1 MGKRPVCLLCL
12 LLMAAMCFCHFLGI
26 PLLGGNPLPGKVQE
40 WILAHPDAMIF
51 GEVQRCTDTEI
62 SQSIYLK
69 NAYLIHQ
76 SEKISIENIRVFT
89 KEKQKVPVGTV
100 LWVSGKL
107 EPVQEPRNP
116 GEFHSPRY
124 YACDHIWY
132 FLKEGVIQKKSRTY
146 WKLGEQLAVFR
157 ERMSALLTEGAKE
170 GAPVF
175 QAMVLG
181 DRSQLLEETKDQY
194 QMGGI
199 VHILAIS
206 GLHISLLGMGLFQLL
221 NKTGMG
227 LVPAGLLSLTL
238 LFLYGMMTG
247 GSVSAMRAVTM
258 FLLSVG
264 ARLLG
269 RCYDMVTALALSAIF
284 LLLDAPANLLGSSFW
299 LSFGAVLGI
308 GVISPIFLE
317 ILGGKGKVT
326 RGLVNSLGVQ
336 LVTLPAVL
344 YSYGEISVAGIFLN
358 LFVLPT
364 VGVVLLSGVCGCLL
378 GLVFP
383 GVAALAFLPGRALL
397 WIYQFLCVLAG
408 KFSFCTWV
416 AGQPALWQMA
426 GYLLF
431 LGAALWMG
439 KRGTRYGKVF
449 FVTLLITGILVIGFR
464 PGGTFSITC
473 LDVGQGDGIVM
484 ETPGRHH
491 LLIDGGSSNKS
502 KLCRYQLLPYLKSQ
516 GIRCLDGVFI
526 SHTDEDHISGV
537 RELLHQIENGLT
549 AIEIKLLVLPEL
561 KEKPKAYQ
569 ELEQLAKNAGVPV
582 ETAVRGDSFLLDG
595 VRLLV
600 LSPKEGSPGKDV
612 NEEAMVF
619 LAEYQDFSGLFT
631 GDIGEETEKELLPFL
646 ENVDFLKVGHHGS
659 GYSSCEEFLERIA
672 PDLAVISCSVSNR
685 YGHPS
690 KETVERLKAAGAQV
704 EFTMKN
710 GAICIKVQNGG
721 MKVERFL
728 TETQL

>member
-1 MGKRPVCLLCL
+1 
-12 LLMAAMCFCHFLGI
+12 MAAMCFCHFLGI

-100 LWVSGKL
+100 LWVAGKL

-181 DRSQLLEETKDQY
+181 DRSQLPEETKDQY

-284 LLLDAPANLLGSSFW
+284 LLLDAPTNLLGSSFW

-378 GLVFP
+378 GLFFP

-659 GYSSCEEFLERIA
+659 GYSSCEEFLEQIA

>member
-100 LWVSGKL
+100 LWVAGKL

-116 GEFHSPRY
+116 GEFHSSRY

-181 DRSQLLEETKDQY
+181 DRSQLPEETKDQY

-659 GYSSCEEFLERIA
+659 GYSSCEEFLEQIA

>member
-100 LWVSGKL
+100 LWVAGKL

-181 DRSQLLEETKDQY
+181 DRSQLPEETKDQY

-227 LVPAGLLSLTL
+227 LVPAGLLSLIL

-569 ELEQLAKNAGVPV
+569 EL
-582 ETAVRGDSFLLDG
+582 

>member
-40 WILAHPDAMIF
+40 WILAHPDATIF

-76 SEKISIENIRVFT
+76 SEKISIENVRVFT
-89 KEKQKVPVGTV
+89 KEKQNVPVGTV

-308 GVISPIFLE
+308 GVISPMFLE

-383 GVAALAFLPGRALL
+383 GAAALVFLPGRALL
-397 WIYQFLCVLAG
+397 GIYQFLCVSAG

-537 RELLHQIENGLT
+537 RELLHQIEKGLT

-582 ETAVRGDSFLLDG
+582 ETAARGDSFLLDG

-600 LSPKEGSPGKDV
+600 LSPKAGSPGKDV

-672 PDLAVISCSVSNR
+672 PDLAVISCSAGNR

-690 KETVERLKAAGAQV
+690 EETVERLKAAGAQV

>member
-26 PLLGGNPLPGKVQE
+26 PLLGGNPLSGKVQE

>member
-89 KEKQKVPVGTV
+89 KEKEKVPVGAV

-146 WKLGEQLAVFR
+146 WNLGEQLAVFR

-439 KRGTRYGKVF
+439 KMGTRYGKVF

-464 PGGTFSITC
+464 PGGIFSITC

>member
-100 LWVSGKL
+100 LWVAGKL

-181 DRSQLLEETKDQY
+181 DRSQLPEETKDQY

-227 LVPAGLLSLTL
+227 LVPAGLLSLIL

-464 PGGTFSITC
+464 PGGIFSITC

>member
-100 LWVSGKL
+100 LWVAGKL

-181 DRSQLLEETKDQY
+181 DRSQLPEETKDQY

-227 LVPAGLLSLTL
+227 LVPAGLLSLIL

-659 GYSSCEEFLERIA
+659 GYSSCEEFLEQIA

>member
-383 GVAALAFLPGRALL
+383 GAAALAFLPGRALL

-439 KRGTRYGKVF
+439 KKGTRYGKVF

-537 RELLHQIENGLT
+537 RELLHQIEKGLT

>member
-26 PLLGGNPLPGKVQE
+26 PLLGENPLPGKVQE

-76 SEKISIENIRVFT
+76 SQKISIENIRVFT

-181 DRSQLLEETKDQY
+181 NRSQLLEETKDQY

-383 GVAALAFLPGRALL
+383 EVAALAFLPGRALL
-397 WIYQFLCVLAG
+397 WIYQFLCALAG

-537 RELLHQIENGLT
+537 RELLHQIEKGLT

>member
-1 MGKRPVCLLCL
+1 
-12 LLMAAMCFCHFLGI
+12 
-26 PLLGGNPLPGKVQE
+26 
-40 WILAHPDAMIF
+40 
-51 GEVQRCTDTEI
+51 
-62 SQSIYLK
+62 
-69 NAYLIHQ
+69 
-76 SEKISIENIRVFT
+76 
-89 KEKQKVPVGTV
+89 
-100 LWVSGKL
+100 
-107 EPVQEPRNP
+107 
-116 GEFHSPRY
+116 
-124 YACDHIWY
+124 
-132 FLKEGVIQKKSRTY
+132 
-146 WKLGEQLAVFR
+146 
-157 ERMSALLTEGAKE
+157 
-170 GAPVF
+170 
-175 QAMVLG
+175 
-181 DRSQLLEETKDQY
+181 
-194 QMGGI
+194 
-199 VHILAIS
+199 
-206 GLHISLLGMGLFQLL
+206 MGLFQLL

-227 LVPAGLLSLTL
+227 LVPAGLLSLIL

-659 GYSSCEEFLERIA
+659 GYSSCEEFLEQIA

>member
-100 LWVSGKL
+100 LWVAGKL

-181 DRSQLLEETKDQY
+181 DRSQLPEETKDQY

-284 LLLDAPANLLGSSFW
+284 LLLDAPTNLLGSSFW

-378 GLVFP
+378 GLFFP

-659 GYSSCEEFLERIA
+659 GYSSCEEFLEQIA

>member
-600 LSPKEGSPGKDV
+600 MSPKEGSPGKDV

>member
-100 LWVSGKL
+100 LWVAGKL

-157 ERMSALLTEGAKE
+157 ERMSAILTEGAKE

-181 DRSQLLEETKDQY
+181 DRSQLPEETKDQY

-227 LVPAGLLSLTL
+227 LVPAGLLSLIL

-464 PGGTFSITC
+464 PGGIFSITC

>member
-89 KEKQKVPVGTV
+89 KEKEKVPVGAV

-146 WKLGEQLAVFR
+146 WNLGEQLAVFR